1 MEPLT
6 AAAAAGLV
14 VRYLLPAVRTFGE
27 KVWEKSEAAASDQAA
42 ESAVGFGRRLLHRL
56 LPRRPEGE
64 APGAKVAVREKDV
77 VRRVNDLAARPDDAR
92 AATLA
97 EAAVEG
103 LLDADPALLAA
114 IAQLLASAPKTAV
127 QQGDRSVNVGGDNS
141 GVIVTGDSNTVQ
153 R

>member
-14 VRYLLPAVRTFGE
+14 VKYLLPAVKAFGE
-27 KVWEKSEAAASDQAA
+27 KVWERSEAVASDQAA
-42 ESAVGFGRRLLHRL
+42 DAAVGFGRRLLHGL
-56 LPRRPEGE
+56 LPHRPDGE
-64 APGAKVAVREKDV
+64 TAGAQVAVREKDV
-77 VRRVNDLAARPDDAR
+77 AKRVNDLVARPDDAK

-97 EAAVEG
+97 EGAVEG

-114 IAQLLASAPKTAV
+114 IAELLAAAPKTAV
-127 QQGDRSVNVGGDNS
+127 QQGDRSVFVGRDSS
-141 GVIVTGDSNTVQ
+141 GVIVTGDSNTIQ